1 MLGASIM
8 DNWLIIVIF
17 IAALALVIGNFSL
30 VQKNAKTPLR
40 LKSLNDLQETLPRSN
55 KETHQMPTIVSNDP
69 IELKEKSELNI
80 EIDEI
85 EKQTTIKINTK
96 ES

>member
-1 MLGASIM
+1 M
-8 DNWLIIVIF
+8 DNGIIIVIF
-17 IAALALVIGNFSL
+17 IAALAMVIGNFSL

-40 LKSLNDLQETLPRSN
+40 KKGLNDLQETLPRNNN
-55 KETHQMPTIVSNDP
+55 KDHKMPTIVSNEP

-85 EKQTTIKINTK
+85 EKQAAIKNNTEVK
-96 ES
+96 

>member
-1 MLGASIM
+1 M
-8 DNWLIIVIF
+8 DSWLIIVIF

-55 KETHQMPTIVSNDP
+55 KKAHKMTTIVSNDP

-85 EKQTTIKINTK
+85 EKTAVKNNTR
-96 ES
+96 ER

>member
-1 MLGASIM
+1 MLGAYTM
-8 DNWLIIVIF
+8 DSWLIIVIF

-55 KETHQMPTIVSNDP
+55 KKAHKMTTIVSNDP

-85 EKQTTIKINTK
+85 EKTAVKNNTR
-96 ES
+96 ER

>member
-1 MLGASIM
+1 M
-8 DNWLIIVIF
+8 DSWLIIVIF

-55 KETHQMPTIVSNDP
+55 KEAHKMPIIVSKDP
-69 IELKEKSELNI
+69 IELKERSELNI

-85 EKQTTIKINTK
+85 EKQSVIKK
-96 ES
+96 

>member
-1 MLGASIM
+1 MLGELTM
-8 DNWLIIVIF
+8 DNGIIIVIF
-17 IAALALVIGNFSL
+17 IAALAMVIGNFSL

-40 LKSLNDLQETLPRSN
+40 KKGLNDLQETLPRNN
-55 KETHQMPTIVSNDP
+55 KEDHKMPTIVSNDP

-85 EKQTTIKINTK
+85 EKQAAIKNNTEVK
-96 ES
+96 